1 MICAHCQASNIDG
14 TAFCEACGA
23 PLLTLAPVAPPIHPS
38 SAGTMSGAGA
48 ANSAAQM
55 ITLVV
60 SSPAGEKRVPFNGQE
75 LLCGRRD
82 ERLRIFPEI
91 ALDDP
96 AASRRHLALF
106 LEAGKFCVQDLE
118 SGNGTKL
125 NQVPIASGVP
135 VEVHHGDVLSIG
147 EHVTIRVEMM

>member
-1 MICAHCQASNIDG
+1 MVCPHCQASNMDG
-14 TAFCEACGA
+14 TAFCDACGA
-23 PLLTLAPVAPPIHPS
+23 PMLALAPVAPPT
-38 SAGTMSGAGA
+38 SAGTSNGAGKT
-48 ANSAAQM
+48 
-55 ITLVV
+55 IILVIV
-60 SSPAGEKRVPFNGQE
+60 GPSGETRLPFSGQE
-75 LLCGRRD
+75 VLCGRRD

-106 LEAGKFCVQDLE
+106 MEAGKFWVQDLE

-135 VEVHHGDVLSIG
+135 VEVHHSDVLSIG

>member
-1 MICAHCQASNIDG
+1 MVCPHCQAANMDG

-23 PLLTLAPVAPPIHPS
+23 PLLALAPVALPS
-38 SAGTMSGAGA
+38 SAGTLTGSG
-48 ANSAAQM
+48 QTIM
-55 ITLVV
+55 LVIV
-60 SSPAGEKRVPFNGQE
+60 SSAGEMRVPFSGQE

-106 LEAGKFCVQDLE
+106 SQSGQLYVQDLE

-135 VEVHHGDVLSIG
+135 VEVHHGDMLSIG